1 MSQDLDRVYTI
12 PLGKALLSP
21 DNHRAKRAINMI
33 REFARRHMK
42 IDDVRIDPEVA
53 KLVWARGMRRP
64 PRRIRVR
71 MERTEEKHILI
82 TRYDERDDVAGIDAG
97 EAPESPGAGA
107 EAAAGAAA
115 GAAAAP
121 GGSDA
126 ASVSG
131 PEAAGVGGVGPPALE
146 GDMADASAGV
156 AGAYRIEA
164 REVTADAGTGA
175 AAEDAAAAAAAP
187 DRIEAREVTADAV
200 AEDAAAAP
208 DRIEAREVTADA
220 VAEDAAAAPDRIEA
234 REVTADA
241 DAAAEDA
248 AAAPDAGGNGDK
260 PDAANAP
267 DGAAEDAAAGA
278 DNAGDS
284 GGGGTG
290 NDAAADADGDKKPG
304 D

>member
-42 IDDVRIDPEVA
+42 IKDVRIDPEVA

-64 PRRIRVR
+64 PRKIRVR

-82 TRYDERDDVAGIDAG
+82 TRYDERDAVAGTDAG
-97 EAPESPGAGA
+97 AAPESPDAGA
-107 EAAAGAAA
+107 EPA
-115 GAAAAP
+115 AAAAP
-121 GGSDA
+121 GAVAAGAAVAADGSDV

-131 PEAAGVGGVGPPALE
+131 PEAAGAGIAGPPALE
-146 GDMADASAGV
+146 GTVADASVADASA
-156 AGAYRIEA
+156 AG
-164 REVTADAGTGA
+164 DA
-175 AAEDAAAAAAAP
+175 
-187 DRIEAREVTADAV
+187 
-200 AEDAAAAP
+200 
-208 DRIEAREVTADA
+208 
-220 VAEDAAAAPDRIEA
+220 AAAAPDRIEA

-241 DAAAEDA
+241 DAEDA
-248 AAAPDAGGNGDK
+248 GTGSLEAGAPPTEAAGAADAGGNDDK

-267 DGAAEDAAAGA
+267 DGAADDAAAGA

-284 GGGGTG
+284 GGGGAGNDAG